1 MSVPGIYSGTR
12 DQQAAQRARLNL
24 LALDAGIA
32 VATAWTRADGGRPMT
47 RTEYAAA
54 LTDALH
60 S

>member
-1 MSVPGIYSGTR
+1 MSVPGIYSGTPA
-12 DQQAAQRARLNL
+12 QQAAQRARLHL
-24 LALDAGIA
+24 AALDAGIA
-32 VATAWTRADGGRPMT
+32 IATAWTRADGSRPMT

>member
-1 MSVPGIYSGTR
+1 MPTIYSGTTA
-12 DQQAAQRARLNL
+12 QQAAQRARLHL
-24 LALDAGIA
+24 LAVDAGIA